1 MPKKHDKSFDL
12 LASIGKSKT
21 PVELPPIEEKPT
33 AQTKPQPE
41 KKPRLAKKGEG
52 TAAKIKNYSNIPY
65 VPPSPEVRKQLKKL
79 AFEEETTMTALISE
93 GLDYVFKQR
102 GLKTIQELHQ

>member
-1 MPKKHDKSFDL
+1 MPKKKDKSFDL

-21 PVELPPIEEKPT
+21 PDEPKPLEQPIEASAEPT
-33 AQTKPQPE
+33 PR
-41 KKPRLAKKGEG
+41 KPRAAAKGEG
-52 TAAKIKNYSNIPY
+52 SAAKIKNYSNIPY

-102 GLKTIQELHQ
+102 GLKTIGELNN

>member
-1 MPKKHDKSFDL
+1 MPKKQDKSFDL

-21 PVELPPIEEKPT
+21 PDEPKPLEQPVETPAEPIP
-33 AQTKPQPE
+33 
-41 KKPRLAKKGEG
+41 KKPIAKGKGS
-52 TAAKIKNYSNIPY
+52 AAKIKNYSNIPY

-102 GLKTIQELHQ
+102 GLKTIGELNQ